1 MLQSRSNDTK
11 RNEAALIN
19 ILSVSL
25 LMSLYGVKIICNALH
40 MKAQL
45 YIYIF
50 LCLADSRCTSHCCAR
65 FNLKQ

>member
-50 LCLADSRCTSHCCAR
+50 S
-65 FNLKQ
+65 FV